1 MRVQLIEDEH
11 DLGGAVAEQLAA
23 DGHAVDWVS
32 RADDAQAALS
42 GVDYR
47 LVLLDLGLPDGDG
60 LDLLRQLRREGAKT
74 PVIVLTA
81 RDQIRDRIAGL
92 NAGADDYLVKP
103 FDLGEMAARVRA
115 VARRSVG
122 EPSPWFS
129 YGAMTVD
136 RSAREVRLDDRPV
149 FLTGREWSLL
159 ALLVERPR
167 TTVSR
172 SQLEAALYQ
181 FGAEVESNVVEVY
194 VSRLRKKLGA
204 AIIRTVRGIDYR
216 LGD

>member
-1 MRVQLIEDEH
+1 MRLLLIEDER
-11 DLGGAVAEQLAA
+11 DLGAAMAEQLAA
-23 DGHAVDWVS
+23 DGHAVDWVG
-32 RADDAQAALS
+32 RAEDARAALT

-60 LDLLRQLRREGAKT
+60 LELLREWRRAGAKI

-103 FDLGEMAARVRA
+103 FDLGELGARVQA

-122 EPSPWFS
+122 EPCPWFRH
-129 YGAMTVD
+129 GALAVD
-136 RSAREVRLDDRPV
+136 RAAREVRVNDRPV
-149 FLTGREWSLL
+149 LLTGREWSVL
-159 ALLVERPR
+159 AMLVERPK
-167 TTVSR
+167 TTVTR
-172 SQLEAALYQ
+172 AQLDAALYR
-181 FGAEVESNVVEVY
+181 FGAEIESNAVEVY
-194 VSRLRKKLGA
+194 VSRLRKKLGPA
-204 AIIRTVRGIDYR
+204 LIRTVRGVGYR